1 MKSFYI
7 TTAID
12 YVNGSPHLGHAYE
25 KVLTDVIAR
34 FRRQM
39 GDKVHFLTGADEHG
53 QKVQASA
60 RKAGVGAQEYV
71 DKTAAEFRALYDRLE
86 VSYDDFIRTTEP
98 RHKQVVRALLQKLYD
113 QGEIYQDEY
122 RGFYSTRQEQFL
134 QEKDRLTD
142 GSWP

>member
-1 MKSFYI
+1 MLLVTRLRMKSFYI

-39 GDKVHFLTGADEHG
+39 GDRVHFLTGADEHG

-60 RKAGVGAQEYV
+60 RARGAG
-71 DKTAAEFRALYDRLE
+71 
-86 VSYDDFIRTTEP
+86 EP
-98 RHKQVVRALLQKLYD
+98 HAGR
-113 QGEIYQDEY
+113 
-122 RGFYSTRQEQFL
+122 
-134 QEKDRLTD
+134 
-142 GSWP
+142 